1 MKKLAVV
8 ALLSCLGYSLFAQQT
23 DTLQKMVSPIFGWTM
38 MVPAAF
44 KAVSNEEVKRIN
56 QKGKVAIE
64 ATIDQEIPLNTQPI
78 FNYRKDVM
86 HYMEAN
92 YQPYD
97 VKIDGAYLETNR
109 SIYDVVYQ
117 TFEREMPEAKIDT
130 AQEFETVNGLQFSRF
145 KVAIRLNANFQIKMY
160 MYNRL
165 FGKKD
170 LTVTFMFVD
179 PKIGD
184 EMLRY
189 WRLSTFKI
197 RR

>member
-1 MKKLAVV
+1 M
-8 ALLSCLGYSLFAQQT
+8 G
-23 DTLQKMVSPIFGWTM
+23 SPDFGWTM

-44 KAVSNEEVKRIN
+44 KAVSDAEVKRIN

-64 ATIDQEIPLNTQPI
+64 ETIDQEIPLNTKAI
-78 FNYRKDVM
+78 FNYRKDFM

-97 VKIDGAYLETNR
+97 VKKDGAYLETNR
-109 SIYDVVYQ
+109 AIYDVVYQ
-117 TFEREMPEAKIDT
+117 TFEREMPDAKIDT

-145 KVAIRLNANFQIKMY
+145 KVKIRLDAKFQIKMY
-160 MYNRL
+160 MYNHL
-165 FGKKD
+165 FGNKD

-179 PKIGD
+179 AKIGD
-184 EMLRY
+184 EMLRN
-189 WRLSTFKI
+189 WRQSIFKV